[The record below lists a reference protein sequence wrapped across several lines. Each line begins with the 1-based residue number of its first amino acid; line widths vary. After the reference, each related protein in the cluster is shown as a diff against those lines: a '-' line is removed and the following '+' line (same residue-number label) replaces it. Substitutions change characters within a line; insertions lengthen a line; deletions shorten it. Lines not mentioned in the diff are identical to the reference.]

1 MKLCA
6 IFGVCIRKPSA
17 IIVLCSGVLS
27 LGPCKSAVCFRSFL
41 DLAFCV
47 VQPTALSFAKGEKK
61 QPPRQIP
68 TAFCSRKSFTN
79 SNDQN
84 KRLFFGVLLENRK
97 ENLCAQQEGL
107 SIAKGEKGTTKA
119 DSVYKGIVNRK
130 RRKEHYKS

>member
-84 KRLFFGVLLENRK
+84 KRK